1 VAVEKQSAVTGKRIL
16 VVDDEQA
23 VRDTLRVVLRFEG
36 HTVVEAANG
45 REACLIFAPGDFDL
59 VITDYNMP
67 EMKGDELART
77 IKCLVPSQPILMLTA
92 HAAEVCRTENP
103 VDAVLEKPFTLAA
116 LRQMIALH

>member
-1 VAVEKQSAVTGKRIL
+1 M
-16 VVDDEQA
+16 VDDEQA
-23 VRDTLRVVLRFEG
+23 VRDTLRVVLHFEG

-67 EMKGDELART
+67 GMKGDELART
-77 IKCLVPSQPILMLTA
+77 IKCLVPSQHILMLTA
-92 HAAEVCRTENP
+92 HAAELCHTENP
-103 VDAVLEKPFTLAA
+103 VDAILEKPFTLAA